1 MDIGEL
7 QFGNHMITK
16 SIGITYDGGRDADD
30 DAALRGLGD
39 IDGYWVGTVGVEYAP
54 VRPTGGTFL
63 SAGVDAAF
71 DLSNE
76 TNGVVV
82 EANARLNHL
91 LSRRLRVAHGPY
103 VTWANENHM
112 QAYFGISAQQARR
125 SQYQAFSAGSGIR
138 DVGYQVVAH
147 YGLTESLSLLGV
159 LNYQHLLSDA
169 ADSPLVDQEGSAG
182 QFTSFMGVTYRF

>member
-1 MDIGEL
+1 
-7 QFGNHMITK
+7 
-16 SIGITYDGGRDADD
+16 
-30 DAALRGLGD
+30 
-39 IDGYWVGTVGVEYAP
+39 
-54 VRPTGGTFL
+54 
-63 SAGVDAAF
+63 
-71 DLSNE
+71 
-76 TNGVVV
+76 
-82 EANARLNHL
+82 
-91 LSRRLRVAHGPY
+91 
-103 VTWANENHM
+103 M